1 MCQSCGK
8 RTTLLVGGVKPGTL
22 QEVQDIVR
30 SCVSPAVFASLG
42 FLDGG
47 ALVDAIDTSTQAL
60 AGFLMLFAAFGLLEG
75 FVVFANQ
82 LYLYAQLKRR
92 DTAIRKALGTS
103 QAQLTRLHL
112 THNVLVAGT
121 SVIIG
126 TLLMV
131 VIAVATERPSF
142 ALTSTSLPWLVVT
155 CLLAFIVSLVAAR
168 NQARRSRNVVPS
180 RELRNL

>member
-1 MCQSCGK
+1 
-8 RTTLLVGGVKPGTL
+8 VGGVKPGTL

-92 DTAIRKALGTS
+92 DTAIRKALGSS
-103 QAQLTRLHL
+103 QAQLTWLHL
-112 THNVLVAGT
+112 THNTLVAGI

-131 VIAVATERPSF
+131 LVAVATERPSY
-142 ALTSTSLPWLVVT
+142 AITSTSFPWLVVA